1 MNLTA
6 LRALVLKD
14 LKLFLGDRRALLLS
28 LAAPIAIG
36 AFFGFLFSGS
46 PKGDAAKIPITLVDL
61 DGSALSRAVAAKLG
75 EDPLLEVGPGTEVE
89 ARQSVRKGKAN
100 AAVLLPK
107 GFGEAA
113 GSAFFSSQGKPVVTV
128 LYDPSHA
135 MEMGLLRGLLTQAAM
150 EVVSREMF
158 TGDLGRTAVKRSLA
172 DLDAAKGSPDE
183 KRPLQDL
190 LHSVDRWNA
199 QQSAAPA
206 DQRSG
211 GLSLP
216 YTLKEEPLTAGG
228 GIVYNGYAHSFGGM
242 GVQFILFM
250 GIDAGVAL
258 LVLRRSGTWQ
268 RLRAAPLGRR
278 GILLARTISSA
289 LLAAGILLT
298 IFAAA
303 RLLFGVRIQ
312 GSLVGFLGITAAF
325 ALMTAT
331 FGLLIAALG
340 RTPEAARG
348 LAIFGTLLLVML
360 GGAWIPAFLFPAW
373 LQKATLLVPT
383 RWAVDG
389 LDAMTWR
396 GLGFSAALGPIAVLL
411 GFAALF
417 GLLAV
422 WRFPF
427 EES

>member
-1 MNLTA
+1 MNLPALTA
-6 LRALVLKD
+6 LVRKD
-14 LKLFLGDRRALLLS
+14 LKLFLGDRRALVLS
-28 LAAPIAIG
+28 LAAPIVIG
-36 AFFGFLFSGS
+36 AFFGFLFSGNH
-46 PKGDAAKIPITLVDL
+46 KGDSAKIPVALVDL
-61 DGSALSRAVAAKLG
+61 DGSPLSRAVGAKLA
-75 EDPLLEVGPGTEVE
+75 EDKLLEVRPDTESQARE
-89 ARQSVRKGKAN
+89 AVQKGKVN
-100 AAVLLPK
+100 AAILLPT

-113 GSAFFSSQGKPVVTV
+113 GNAFFSSQGKPELKV
-128 LYDPSHA
+128 LYDPSHE
-135 MEMGLLRGLLTQAAM
+135 MEVGLLRGLLTQATM

-158 TGDLGRTAVKRSLA
+158 SGDLGQKAVRRSLTE
-172 DLDAAKGSPDE
+172 LDASGTDAAE
-183 KRPLQDL
+183 KKPLRDL
-190 LHSVDRWNA
+190 LQSVDRWNV
-199 QQSAAPA
+199 QQAAAPKE
-206 DQRSG
+206 QRSG

-216 YTLKEEPLTAGG
+216 YTLKEVPITAGT
-228 GIVYNGYAHSFGGM
+228 GIAYNGYAHSFGGM

-278 GILLARTISSA
+278 GILLARAISA
-289 LLAAGILLT
+289 AILAAGILLA

-303 RLLFGVRIQ
+303 RVFFGVRIQ
-312 GSLVGFLGITAAF
+312 GSFVGFLGITAAF

-348 LAIFGTLLLVML
+348 LAIFGTLIMVML
-360 GGAWIPAFLFPAW
+360 GGAWIPAFVFPAW
-373 LQKATLLVPT
+373 LQKATLLIPT

-411 GFAALF
+411 GFALLF
-417 GLLAV
+417 GVLAL

-427 EES
+427 EEG

>member
-6 LRALVLKD
+6 ISALVRKD
-14 LKLFLGDRRALLLS
+14 IKLFLGDRRALVLS

-36 AFFGFLFSGS
+36 AFFGFLFN
-46 PKGDAAKIPITLVDL
+46 GDSQKETAKIPIALVDL
-61 DGSALSRAVAAKLG
+61 DGSNLSRAVGARLAEDKL
-75 EDPLLEVGPGTEVE
+75 LAVQSGTEAQARE
-89 ARQSVRKGKAN
+89 AVKKGKAN
-100 AAVLLPK
+100 AAVLLPR
-107 GFGEAA
+107 GFGEDAA
-113 GSAFFSSQGKPVVTV
+113 NAFFSSRGKPEVTV
-128 LYDPSHA
+128 LYDPSHG
-135 MEMGLLRGLLTQAAM
+135 MEMGLVRGLLTQAAM

-158 TGDLGRTAVKRSLA
+158 TGDTGRNAVKRSLA
-172 DLDAAKGSPDE
+172 DLGAAGRTSAE
-183 KRPLQDL
+183 RAPLEAL
-190 LHSVDRWNA
+190 LRSVDRWNA
-199 QQSAAPA
+199 QQAVAPVA
-206 DQRSG
+206 QRSG

-216 YTLKEEPLTAGG
+216 YTLKEEPITAGNA
-228 GIVYNGYAHSFGGM
+228 IAYNGYAHSFGGM

-268 RLRAAPLGRR
+268 RLRAAPMGRR
-278 GILLARTISSA
+278 GILLARALSA
-289 LLAAGILLT
+289 AILAAGILLV

-312 GSLVGFLGITAAF
+312 GSFAGFLGITAAF
-325 ALMTAT
+325 AIMTAT

-348 LAIFGTLLLVML
+348 LAIFGTLIMVML
-360 GGAWIPAFLFPAW
+360 GGAWVPAFIFPAW
-373 LQKATLLVPT
+373 LQRASLLIPT

-396 GLGFSAALGPIAVLL
+396 GLGFSAAVGPMAVLL
-411 GFAALF
+411 GFALLF
-417 GLLAV
+417 GMLAL

-427 EES
+427 EEA

>member
-1 MNLTA
+1 MNFTA
-6 LRALVLKD
+6 IAALVRKD
-14 LKLFLGDRRALLLS
+14 LKLFLGDRRALVLS

-36 AFFGFLFSGS
+36 AFFGFLFN
-46 PKGDAAKIPITLVDL
+46 GDSKKETARIPIALVDL
-61 DGSALSRAVAAKLG
+61 DGSALSRAVGAKLA
-75 EDPLLEVGPGTEVE
+75 EDKLLAVQPGTEAQARE
-89 ARQSVRKGKAN
+89 AVKKGKVN

-107 GFGEAA
+107 GFGESAA
-113 GSAFFSSQGKPVVTV
+113 NAFFSSRGKPEVTV
-128 LYDPSHA
+128 LYDPSHG
-135 MEMGLLRGLLTQAAM
+135 MEMGLVRGLLTQAAM

-158 TGDLGRTAVKRSLA
+158 TGDTGRSAVQRSLA
-172 DLDAAKGSPDE
+172 DLGASGRSGAE
-183 KRPLQDL
+183 RAPLEDL
-190 LHSVDRWNA
+190 LRSVDRWNV
-199 QQSAAPA
+199 QQAAAPA
-206 DQRSG
+206 AQRSG

-216 YTLKEEPLTAGG
+216 YTLKEEPLTAGN
-228 GIVYNGYAHSFGGM
+228 GIPYNGYAHSFGGM

-268 RLRAAPLGRR
+268 RLRAAPMGRR
-278 GILLARTISSA
+278 GILLARALSA
-289 LLAAGILLT
+289 AILAAGILLA

-312 GSLVGFLGITAAF
+312 GSFAGFLGITAAF
-325 ALMTAT
+325 AIMTAT

-348 LAIFGTLLLVML
+348 LAIFGTLIMVML
-360 GGAWIPAFLFPAW
+360 GGAWVPAFVFPAW
-373 LQKATLLVPT
+373 LQRASLLIPT

-396 GLGFSAALGPIAVLL
+396 GLGFSAAVGPIAVLL
-411 GFAALF
+411 GFALLF
-417 GLLAV
+417 GLLAL

-427 EES
+427 EEA

>member
-1 MNLTA
+1 MNFTA
-6 LRALVLKD
+6 LKALVLKD
-14 LKLFLGDRRALLLS
+14 LRLFLGDRRALILS

-36 AFFGFLFSGS
+36 AFFGFLFGGEG
-46 PKGDAAKIPITLVDL
+46 KRDTAKIPVALVDL
-61 DGSALSRAVAAKLG
+61 DGSVLSRAVGTKLA
-75 EDPLLEVGPGTEVE
+75 EDKLLAVRPETEIQ
-89 ARQSVRKGKAN
+89 ARESVKKGKAT
-100 AAVLLPK
+100 AAVVLPK
-107 GFGEAA
+107 GFGDSAA
-113 GSAFFSSQGKPVVTV
+113 NAFFGSLGKPEVTV
-128 LYDPSHA
+128 FYDPSHG
-135 MEMGLLRGLLTQAAM
+135 MEMGLVRGLLTQAAM

-158 TGDLGRTAVKRSLA
+158 TGDTGRTAVKRTLAGLDTSGVSLT
-172 DLDAAKGSPDE
+172 E
-183 KRPLQDL
+183 KASLKDL
-190 LHSVDRWNA
+190 LASVDRWNA
-199 QQSAAPA
+199 QQSTAPEK
-206 DQRSG
+206 QRSG

-216 YTLKEEPLTAGG
+216 YTLKEEPITAGS
-228 GIVYNGYAHSFGGM
+228 GIAYNGYAHSFGGM

-278 GILLARTISSA
+278 GILLARALSA
-289 LLAAGILLT
+289 AILATGILLV

-312 GSLVGFLGITAAF
+312 GSFAGFLGVTVAF

-348 LAIFGTLLLVML
+348 LAIFGTLIMVML
-360 GGAWIPAFLFPAW
+360 GGAWIPAFVFPAW
-373 LQKATLLVPT
+373 LQRATLLVPT

-396 GLGFSAALGPIAVLL
+396 GLGFNAALAPIAVLL
-411 GFAALF
+411 AFAALF
-417 GLLAV
+417 GLLAF

-427 EES
+427 EDA

>member
-6 LRALVLKD
+6 LTALVRKD
-14 LKLFLGDRRALLLS
+14 LKLFLGDRRALILS

-36 AFFGFLFSGS
+36 AFFGFLFSGDTNRES
-46 PKGDAAKIPITLVDL
+46 AKIPIAFVDL
-61 DGSALSRAVAAKLG
+61 DGSVLSRAVGARLG
-75 EDPLLEVGPGTEVE
+75 EDKLLAVHPETEAQ
-89 ARQSVRKGKAN
+89 ARESVKKGKAN
-100 AAVLLPK
+100 AAVLLPR
-107 GFGEAA
+107 GFGDAA
-113 GSAFFSSQGKPVVTV
+113 ANAFFSSLGKPEVTV
-128 LYDPSHA
+128 LYDPSHG
-135 MEMGLLRGLLTQAAM
+135 MEAGLLRGLLTQAAM

-158 TGDLGRTAVKRSLA
+158 TGDMGQKAVKRT
-172 DLDAAKGSPDE
+172 LDGLSASGKSTAE
-183 KRPLQDL
+183 KEALQNL
-190 LHSVDRWNA
+190 LHSVDRWNV
-199 QQSAAPA
+199 QQATAPTEK
-206 DQRSG
+206 RSG

-216 YTLKEEPLTAGG
+216 YTLKEEPITAGV
-228 GIVYNGYAHSFGGM
+228 GIAYNGYAHSFGGM

-250 GIDAGVAL
+250 GIEAGVAL

-278 GILLARTISSA
+278 GILLARAISA
-289 LLAAGILLT
+289 AILAAGILLA

-312 GSLVGFLGITAAF
+312 GSFAGFLCITAAF
-325 ALMTAT
+325 AIMTAT

-348 LAIFGTLLLVML
+348 LAIFGTLIMVML
-360 GGAWIPAFLFPAW
+360 GGAWIPAFVFPAW
-373 LQKATLLVPT
+373 LQTATLLVPV

-417 GLLAV
+417 GAIAL

-427 EES
+427 EEG

>member
-1 MNLTA
+1 MNFTA
-6 LRALVLKD
+6 ISALVRKD
-14 LKLFLGDRRALLLS
+14 IKLFLGDRRALVLS

-36 AFFGFLFSGS
+36 AFFGFLFN
-46 PKGDAAKIPITLVDL
+46 GDSKKETAKIPIALVDM
-61 DGSALSRAVAAKLG
+61 DGSTLSRAVGAKLA
-75 EDPLLEVGPGTEVE
+75 EDKLLAVQAGTEAQARE
-89 ARQSVRKGKAN
+89 AVQKGRAN

-107 GFGEAA
+107 GFGDGAA
-113 GSAFFSSQGKPVVTV
+113 NAFFSSRGKPEVTV
-128 LYDPSHA
+128 LYDPSHG
-135 MEMGLLRGLLTQAAM
+135 MEMGLVRGLLTQAAM

-158 TGDLGRTAVKRSLA
+158 TGDTGRSAVQRSLA
-172 DLDAAKGSPDE
+172 DLGASGRSAAE
-183 KRPLQDL
+183 RAPLEDL

-199 QQSAAPA
+199 QQASAPVAE
-206 DQRSG
+206 RSG

-216 YTLKEEPLTAGG
+216 YTLKEEPLTAGN
-228 GIVYNGYAHSFGGM
+228 GIPYNGYAHSFGGM

-268 RLRAAPLGRR
+268 RLRAAPMGRR
-278 GILLARTISSA
+278 GILLARALSA
-289 LLAAGILLT
+289 AILAAGILLA

-312 GSLVGFLGITAAF
+312 GSFAGFLGITAAF
-325 ALMTAT
+325 AIMTAT

-348 LAIFGTLLLVML
+348 LAIFGTLIMVML
-360 GGAWIPAFLFPAW
+360 GGAWVPAFVFPAW
-373 LQKATLLVPT
+373 LQRASLLIPT

-396 GLGFSAALGPIAVLL
+396 GLGFSAAVGPIAVLL
-411 GFAALF
+411 GFALLF
-417 GLLAV
+417 GVLAL

-427 EES
+427 EEA

>member
-6 LRALVLKD
+6 LTALVRKD
-14 LKLFLGDRRALLLS
+14 LKLFLGDRRALILS
-28 LAAPIAIG
+28 LAAPIVIG
-36 AFFGFLFSGS
+36 AFFGFLFSG
-46 PKGDAAKIPITLVDL
+46 DAKQDTAKIPIALVDL
-61 DGSALSRAVAAKLG
+61 DGSVLSRAVGAKLA
-75 EDPLLEVGPGTEVE
+75 EDKLLSVRPETEVQ
-89 ARQSVRKGKAN
+89 ARESVKKGKAT
-100 AAVLLPK
+100 AAVVLPK
-107 GFGEAA
+107 GFGDAA
-113 GSAFFSSQGKPVVTV
+113 ANAFFSSLGKPEVTV
-128 LYDPSHA
+128 FYDPSHG
-135 MEMGLLRGLLTQAAM
+135 MEMGLVRGLLTQAAM

-158 TGDLGRTAVKRSLA
+158 TGDTGRNAVKRTLA
-172 DLDAAKGSPDE
+172 DLGASNISSAE
-183 KRPLQDL
+183 KAPLQDL
-190 LHSVDRWNA
+190 LRSVDRWNA

-206 DQRSG
+206 EQRSG

-216 YTLKEEPLTAGG
+216 YTLKEEPITAGS
-228 GIVYNGYAHSFGGM
+228 GIAYNGYAHSFGGM

-268 RLRAAPLGRR
+268 RLRAAPVGRR
-278 GILLARTISSA
+278 GILLARALSA
-289 LLAAGILLT
+289 AILATGILLV

-312 GSLVGFLGITAAF
+312 GSFAGFLGVTVAF

-348 LAIFGTLLLVML
+348 LAIFGTLIMVML
-360 GGAWIPAFLFPAW
+360 GGAWVPSFVFPAW
-373 LQKATLLVPT
+373 LQRATLLVPT

-396 GLGFSAALGPIAVLL
+396 GLGFSAAVGPMAVLL

-417 GLLAV
+417 GILAL

-427 EES
+427 EDA

>member
-6 LRALVLKD
+6 LAALVRKD
-14 LKLFLGDRRALLLS
+14 LKLFLGDRRALILS

-36 AFFGFLFSGS
+36 AFFGFLFSGDS
-46 PKGDAAKIPITLVDL
+46 NRESAKIPIAFVDL
-61 DGSALSRAVAAKLG
+61 DGSALSRAVGAKLG
-75 EDPLLEVGPGTEVE
+75 EDKLLAVHPETEAQARE
-89 ARQSVRKGKAN
+89 AVKKGKAN
-100 AAVLLPK
+100 AAVVLPK

-113 GSAFFSSQGKPVVTV
+113 ANAFFSSLGKPEVTV
-128 LYDPSHA
+128 LYDPSHS
-135 MEMGLLRGLLTQAAM
+135 MEAGLLRGLLTQAAM

-158 TGDLGRTAVKRSLA
+158 TGDTGQKAVKRTLA
-172 DLDAAKGSPDE
+172 DLSASGTSSADKEA
-183 KRPLQDL
+183 LQNL
-190 LHSVDRWNA
+190 LHSVDHWNA
-199 QQSAAPA
+199 QQATAPA
-206 DQRSG
+206 EQRRG

-216 YTLKEEPLTAGG
+216 YTLKEEPITAST
-228 GIVYNGYAHSFGGM
+228 GIAYNGYAHSFAGM

-250 GIDAGVAL
+250 GIEAGVAL
-258 LVLRRSGTWQ
+258 LALRRSGTWQ

-278 GILLARTISSA
+278 GILLARAISA
-289 LLAAGILLT
+289 AILAAGILLT

-312 GSLVGFLGITAAF
+312 GSFAGFLCIIAAF

-348 LAIFGTLLLVML
+348 LAIFGTLIMVML
-360 GGAWIPAFLFPAW
+360 GGAWIPAFIFPAW
-373 LQKATLLVPT
+373 LQTATLLVPV

-417 GLLAV
+417 GAIAL

-427 EES
+427 EEG

>member
-6 LRALVLKD
+6 LTALVRKD
-14 LKLFLGDRRALLLS
+14 LKLFLGDRRALILS

-36 AFFGFLFSGS
+36 AFFGFLFSGD
-46 PKGDAAKIPITLVDL
+46 GRNDTAKIPVALVDL
-61 DGSALSRAVAAKLG
+61 DGSALSRAVGARLAEDKLLSVRP
-75 EDPLLEVGPGTEVE
+75 ETEAQ
-89 ARQSVRKGKAN
+89 ARESVRKGKAT
-100 AAVLLPK
+100 AAVLLPR
-107 GFGEAA
+107 GFGDSAA
-113 GSAFFSSQGKPVVTV
+113 NAFFSSLGKPEVTV
-128 LYDPSHA
+128 FYDPSHG
-135 MEMGLLRGLLTQAAM
+135 MEMGLVRGLLTQAAM

-158 TGDLGRTAVKRSLA
+158 TGDTGRAAVKRSLA
-172 DLDAAKGSPDE
+172 GLDTSGVSAADKA
-183 KRPLQDL
+183 PLQDL
-190 LHSVDRWNA
+190 LRSVDRWNA
-199 QQSAAPA
+199 KQSEAPGN
-206 DQRSG
+206 QRSG

-216 YTLKEEPLTAGG
+216 YTLKEEPVTAGR
-228 GIVYNGYAHSFGGM
+228 GIAYNGYAHSFGGM

-268 RLRAAPLGRR
+268 RLRAAPLGRQ
-278 GILLARTISSA
+278 GILLARALSA
-289 LLAAGILLT
+289 AILATGIMLV

-312 GSLVGFLGITAAF
+312 GSFAGFLGVTVAF

-348 LAIFGTLLLVML
+348 LAIFGTLIMVML
-360 GGAWIPAFLFPAW
+360 GGAWVPSFVFPAW
-373 LQKATLLVPT
+373 LQRATLLVPT

-396 GLGFSAALGPIAVLL
+396 GLGFGAAVGPMAVLL

-417 GLLAV
+417 GLLAL

-427 EES
+427 EEG

>member
-6 LRALVLKD
+6 LTALVRKD
-14 LKLFLGDRRALLLS
+14 LKLFMGDRRALILS
-28 LAAPIAIG
+28 LAAPIVIG
-36 AFFGFLFSGS
+36 AFFGFLFSGDG
-46 PKGDAAKIPITLVDL
+46 KKDTAKIPVVLVDL
-61 DGSALSRAVAAKLG
+61 DASVLSRAVGAKLA
-75 EDPLLEVGPGTEVE
+75 EDKLLMVRPETEAQ
-89 ARQSVRKGKAN
+89 ARESVQKGKAT
-100 AAVLLPK
+100 AAVVLPR
-107 GFGEAA
+107 GFGESAA
-113 GSAFFSSQGKPVVTV
+113 NAFFSSLGKPEVTV
-128 LYDPSHA
+128 FYDPSHG

-158 TGDLGRTAVKRSLA
+158 TGDTGRTAVKRSLA
-172 DLDAAKGSPDE
+172 GLDTSGVSSAE
-183 KRPLQDL
+183 KAPLQDL
-190 LHSVDRWNA
+190 LRSVDRWNA
-199 QQSAAPA
+199 QQSAAPEQ
-206 DQRSG
+206 QRSG
-211 GLSLP
+211 GVNLP
-216 YTLKEEPLTAGG
+216 YTLKEEPITAGS
-228 GIVYNGYAHSFGGM
+228 GIAYNGYAHSFGGM

-278 GILLARTISSA
+278 GILLARALSA
-289 LLAAGILLT
+289 AILATGILLV

-312 GSLVGFLGITAAF
+312 GSFTGFLGVTIAF

-348 LAIFGTLLLVML
+348 LAIFGTLIMVML
-360 GGAWIPAFLFPAW
+360 GGAWIPSFVFPAW
-373 LQKATLLVPT
+373 LQRATLLVPT
-383 RWAVDG
+383 RWAMDG

-396 GLGFSAALGPIAVLL
+396 GLGFSAAVGPMAVLL

-417 GLLAV
+417 GILAL

-427 EES
+427 EDA

>member
-1 MNLTA
+1 
-6 LRALVLKD
+6 
-14 LKLFLGDRRALLLS
+14 
-28 LAAPIAIG
+28 
-36 AFFGFLFSGS
+36 
-46 PKGDAAKIPITLVDL
+46 
-61 DGSALSRAVAAKLG
+61 
-75 EDPLLEVGPGTEVE
+75 
-89 ARQSVRKGKAN
+89 
-100 AAVLLPK
+100 
-107 GFGEAA
+107 
-113 GSAFFSSQGKPVVTV
+113 
-128 LYDPSHA
+128 
-135 MEMGLLRGLLTQAAM
+135 MGLVRGLLTQAAM

-158 TGDLGRTAVKRSLA
+158 TGVAGRTAVKRSLA
-172 DLDAAKGSPDE
+172 GLDSSGVSAADKA
-183 KRPLQDL
+183 PLQDL
-190 LHSVDRWNA
+190 LRSVDRWNA
-199 QQSAAPA
+199 RQSETPEK
-206 DQRSG
+206 QRSG

-216 YTLKEEPLTAGG
+216 YTLKEEPITAGS
-228 GIVYNGYAHSFGGM
+228 GIAYNGYAHSFGGM

-278 GILLARTISSA
+278 GILLARALSA
-289 LLAAGILLT
+289 AILATGILLV

-303 RLLFGVRIQ
+303 RVLFGVRIL
-312 GSLVGFLGITAAF
+312 GSFAGFLGVAVAF
-325 ALMTAT
+325 ALMTAS

-348 LAIFGTLLLVML
+348 LAIFGTLIMVML
-360 GGAWIPAFLFPAW
+360 GGAWVPAFVFPAW

-396 GLGFSAALGPIAVLL
+396 GLGFSAAVGPMAVLL

-417 GLLAV
+417 GILAF

-427 EES
+427 EEG

>member
-6 LRALVLKD
+6 LTALVRKD
-14 LKLFLGDRRALLLS
+14 LKLFLGDRRALILS

-36 AFFGFLFSGS
+36 AFFGFLFSGDTNRES
-46 PKGDAAKIPITLVDL
+46 AKIPIAFVDL
-61 DGSALSRAVAAKLG
+61 DGSVLSRAVGARLG
-75 EDPLLEVGPGTEVE
+75 EDKLLAVHPETEAQ
-89 ARQSVRKGKAN
+89 ARESVKKGKAN
-100 AAVLLPK
+100 AAVLLPR
-107 GFGEAA
+107 GFGDAA
-113 GSAFFSSQGKPVVTV
+113 ANAFFSSLGKPEVTV
-128 LYDPSHA
+128 LYDPSHG
-135 MEMGLLRGLLTQAAM
+135 MEAGLLRGLLTQAAM

-158 TGDLGRTAVKRSLA
+158 TGDMGQKAVKRT
-172 DLDAAKGSPDE
+172 LDGLSASGKSTAE
-183 KRPLQDL
+183 KEALQNL
-190 LHSVDRWNA
+190 LRSVDRWNV
-199 QQSAAPA
+199 QQATAPTEK
-206 DQRSG
+206 RSG

-216 YTLKEEPLTAGG
+216 YTLKEEPITAGV
-228 GIVYNGYAHSFGGM
+228 GIAYNGYAHSFGGM

-250 GIDAGVAL
+250 GIEAGVAL

-278 GILLARTISSA
+278 GILLARAISA
-289 LLAAGILLT
+289 AILAAGILLA

-312 GSLVGFLGITAAF
+312 GSFAGFLCITAAF
-325 ALMTAT
+325 AIMTAT

-348 LAIFGTLLLVML
+348 LAIFGTLIMVML
-360 GGAWIPAFLFPAW
+360 GGAWIPAFVFPAW
-373 LQKATLLVPT
+373 LQTATLLVPV

-411 GFAALF
+411 GFAVLF
-417 GLLAV
+417 GVIAL

-427 EES
+427 EEG

>member
-6 LRALVLKD
+6 LIALVRKD
-14 LKLFLGDRRALLLS
+14 IKLFLGDRRALILS

-36 AFFGFLFSGS
+36 AFFGFLFN
-46 PKGDAAKIPITLVDL
+46 GDNKDPAKIPIVLVDL
-61 DGSALSRAVAAKLG
+61 DGSALSRAVGAKLG
-75 EDPLLEVGPGTEVE
+75 EDKLLAVHSDTEAKARE
-89 ARQSVRKGKAN
+89 AVKKGKAN

-107 GFGEAA
+107 GFGDDA
-113 GSAFFSSQGKPVVTV
+113 GNAFFSSIGKPEVTV
-128 LYDPSHA
+128 LYDPSHG
-135 MEMGLLRGLLTQAAM
+135 MEMGLVRGLLTQATM
-150 EVVSREMF
+150 EVVSQEMF
-158 TGDLGRTAVKRSLA
+158 SGDQGQKAVKRALA
-172 DLDAAKGSPDE
+172 DLEASRVRPEE
-183 KRPLQDL
+183 KQPLQDL
-190 LHSVDRWNA
+190 LRSVDRWNA
-199 QQSAAPA
+199 KQFKAPA
-206 DQRSG
+206 ERRNR

-216 YTLKEEPLTAGG
+216 YTLKEEPITAGIG
-228 GIVYNGYAHSFGGM
+228 VAYNGYAHSFGGM

-258 LVLRRSGTWQ
+258 LVLRRSGIWQ

-278 GILLARTISSA
+278 GILLARAISA
-289 LLAAGILLT
+289 AILAAGILLT

-312 GSLVGFLGITAAF
+312 GSFTGFLGITIAF
-325 ALMTAT
+325 AIMTAT

-348 LAIFGTLLLVML
+348 LAIFGTLIMVML
-360 GGAWIPAFLFPAW
+360 GGAWIPAFIFPKW
-373 LQKATLLVPT
+373 LQTATLLVPT

-396 GLGFSAALGPIAVLL
+396 GLGFSAALGPMAVLL
-411 GFAALF
+411 GFALLFAVLAL
-417 GLLAV
+417 

-427 EES
+427 DEA

>member
-1 MNLTA
+1 MNFTA
-6 LRALVLKD
+6 LIALVRKD
-14 LKLFLGDRRALLLS
+14 LKLFLGDRRALILS

-36 AFFGFLFSGS
+36 AFFGFLFSGNN
-46 PKGDAAKIPITLVDL
+46 KGNTAKIPIALVDL
-61 DGSALSRAVAAKLG
+61 DGSSLSRAVGAKLA
-75 EDPLLEVGPGTEVE
+75 EDKLLAVHPETEAQ
-89 ARQSVRKGKAN
+89 ARESVKKGKAN
-100 AAVLLPK
+100 AAVVLPK
-107 GFGEAA
+107 GFGDAA
-113 GSAFFSSQGKPVVTV
+113 ANAFFSSQGKPEVAV
-128 LYDPSHA
+128 LYDPSHE
-135 MEMGLLRGLLTQAAM
+135 MEMGLVRGLLTEAAM

-158 TGDLGRTAVKRSLA
+158 TGDIGHKAVKRTLA
-172 DLDAAKGSPDE
+172 DLETSGIKTEE
-183 KRPLQDL
+183 KQPLQDL
-190 LHSVDRWNA
+190 LRSVDRWNA
-199 QQSAAPA
+199 QQSTAPVEK
-206 DQRSG
+206 RGG

-216 YTLKEEPLTAGG
+216 YTLKEEPVTAGS
-228 GIVYNGYAHSFGGM
+228 GIAYDGYAHSFGGM

-278 GILLARTISSA
+278 GILLARAISA
-289 LLAAGILLT
+289 AILAAGILLA

-312 GSLVGFLGITAAF
+312 GSFAGFLGITAAF
-325 ALMTAT
+325 AIMTAT

-348 LAIFGTLLLVML
+348 LAIFGTLIMVML
-360 GGAWIPAFLFPAW
+360 GGAWIPAFVFPAW

-396 GLGFSAALGPIAVLL
+396 GLGFSAALGPITVLL

-417 GLLAV
+417 GVIAL

-427 EES
+427 EEA